1 MRFIRSYRSL
11 LILSAAAPVYVWQ
24 AADAQTPS
32 GNPTPV
38 ITTISPNPIPYGSFD
53 LSVTGTGF
61 VEGAAVSYGGT
72 ALPTTFVSSTSLTA
86 TGTAAPVVGAL
97 MPITIVNPGSIS
109 SLPVSVKL
117 VQSNALIP
125 YASAFHFL
133 EQATFGPTPAAI
145 DHLQQIGYSQWF
157 TEQFSE
163 PISPFT
169 PNAPDIAQ
177 LQSDLFYNALTGPDQ
192 LRQRVVLALSEL
204 FVISGFKVWQGS
216 SFEPYLQILQQDA
229 FGNFYNL
236 MNDVTLSPSMGYYLD
251 VANNVKGASGEL
263 PNENYARE
271 LMQLFTTGPV
281 LLNANGTPQLN
292 SSGATTPLY
301 TETTI
306 QNFARVFTG
315 WTYPVMPG
323 ATPQGI
329 NPNYYVGPMV
339 AWAANHDT
347 GSKTLLNG
355 LVLPAGQTAQQD
367 LTAALQN
374 IFSHPNVPPFIAT
387 MLIQHLVSSN
397 PSPAYVRRVA
407 NVFINDG
414 TGTRGNLRAVIEAI
428 LMDPEARDSD
438 SPTTWISTGG
448 HLREPILFI
457 TSVLRNLNAT
467 ATGSNMLMGLSEE
480 MGQAVFYPESVAGYF
495 PPNYTLPGSTTL
507 LGPEFDTMNSSSGL
521 YRVNWINGVSWG
533 GTSSTGVTLS
543 TSSFL
548 PLAADPTG
556 VSLTKAVSNTFMAG
570 QMPQDMQTAIEG
582 VIASLPHDPQGAVAS
597 AIYLTASSGMYQV
610 QH

>member
-1 MRFIRSYRSL
+1 MRCFSSYRFL
-11 LILSAAAPVYVWQ
+11 LILFAIAPLSVWQ
-24 AADAQTPS
+24 VVDAQTPS
-32 GNPTPV
+32 GSPAPV
-38 ITTISPNPIPYGSFD
+38 VTSISPNPIPYGSFD
-53 LSVTGTGF
+53 LSVSGSGF
-61 VEGAAVSYGGT
+61 VQGAVVSYGGT
-72 ALPTTFVSSTSLTA
+72 SLPTTFVSSTKLTA
-86 TGTAAPVVGAL
+86 TGTAVPVVGAL
-97 MPITIVNPGSIS
+97 ASITVVNPGSVS
-109 SLPVSVKL
+109 SLPASVKL
-117 VQSNALIP
+117 VQSKALVP
-125 YASAFHFL
+125 YGSAFHFL
-133 EQATFGPTPAAI
+133 EQATFGPTPASI
-145 DHLQQIGYSQWF
+145 DQLQQIGYSQWF
-157 TEQFSE
+157 TEQFSA

-169 PNAPDIAQ
+169 PNAPDITQ

-216 SFEPYLQILQQDA
+216 SFEPYLQILQEDA

-236 MNDVTLSPSMGYYLD
+236 MHDVTLSPSMGFYLD
-251 VANNVKGASGEL
+251 MANNVKGANGEL

-292 SSGATTPLY
+292 GSGATIPLY

-374 IFSHPNVPPFIAT
+374 IFNHPNVPPFVAT

-397 PSPAYVRRVA
+397 PSPAYVQRIA

-414 TGTRGNLRAVIEAI
+414 TGTRGNLRAVVESI

-448 HLREPILFI
+448 HLREPIVFI
-457 TSVLRNLNAT
+457 TSVLRNLNA
-467 ATGSNMLMGLSEE
+467 AASGSNVLTGMAQD
-480 MGQAVFYPESVAGYF
+480 MGQSVFYPESVIGYF

-507 LGPEFDTMNSSSGL
+507 LGPEFDTINSSSGL

-533 GTSSTGVTLS
+533 SSSSTGVTFS

-548 PLAADPTG
+548 PFAADATG
-556 VSLTKAVSNTFMAG
+556 VSLTQVMSNTFMAG

-582 VIASLPHDPQGAVAS
+582 VIASLPYDPQGAVAS

>member
-1 MRFIRSYRSL
+1 MRVFRSYRYL
-11 LILSAAAPVYVWQ
+11 LILAAAAPFFVWQ
-24 AADAQTPS
+24 AANAETPV
-32 GNPTPV
+32 PV

-53 LSVTGTGF
+53 LSITGSGF
-61 VEGAAVSYGGT
+61 VQGAAVNFGGT
-72 ALPTTFVSSTSLTA
+72 ALPTTFVSSTNLTA
-86 TGTAAPVVGAL
+86 TGTAVPVIGAL

-109 SLPVSVKL
+109 SLPTSVKL
-117 VQSNALIP
+117 MQSHALVP

-145 DHLQQIGYSQWF
+145 DQLQQIGYSQWF
-157 TEQFSE
+157 TEQFGE
-163 PISPFT
+163 PISQFT
-169 PNAPDIAQ
+169 PNAPNIAQ
-177 LQSDLFYNALTGPDQ
+177 LQSDLFYNALTGSDQ

-204 FVISGFKVWQGS
+204 FVISGFKDWQAS
-216 SFEPYLQILQQDA
+216 TFEPYLQILQQDA

-251 VANNVKGASGEL
+251 MGNNVKGASGAL

-271 LMQLFTTGPV
+271 LMQLFTTGPI

-292 SSGATTPLY
+292 SSGATIPVY

-323 ATPQGI
+323 ATPEGT
-329 NPNYYVGPMV
+329 NPPYYVGPMV

-367 LTAALQN
+367 LTATLQN
-374 IFSHPNVPPFIAT
+374 IFTHPNVPPFIAT

-397 PSPAYVRRVA
+397 PSPAYVQRVA

-414 TGTRGNLRAVIEAI
+414 TGTRGNLRSVIEAI
-428 LMDPEARDSD
+428 LTDPEARDSD

-467 ATGSNMLMGLSEE
+467 ATDSNELMGISAE
-480 MGQAVFYPESVAGYF
+480 MGQAVFYPESVSSYF
-495 PPNYTLPGSTTL
+495 APDYTLPGSSTL
-507 LGPEFDTMNSSSGL
+507 LGPEFDTVNSSSGL
-521 YRVNWINGVSWG
+521 YRVNWINAVSWG
-533 GTSSTGVTLS
+533 GAGSDGVTLS
-543 TSSFL
+543 SSSFL

-556 VSLTKAVSNTFMAG
+556 VSLTKAMSNTFMAG
-570 QMPQDMQTAIEG
+570 QMPQDMETAIEG
-582 VIASLPHDPQGAVAS
+582 VVVSLPHDPQVAVAS
-597 AIYLTASSGMYQV
+597 AIYLTASSGLYQV